1 MSNLWHTKKGEC
13 ARIIK
18 ISKYYQTF
26 NRCFF
31 SQVTTVTEL
40 SVTSDTGQCRPGQ
53 ARSGQAG
60 RAEQQPSLA
69 LLCSLFLGTGQWW
82 LGSSWLVSLTKVPV
96 GAGSILD
103 NSTPIGTDVD
113 QTLSQS
119 LSSGLK
125 SKVNYSEE
133 RNWKQ
138 RKSEESKKRR
148 VKEKKSQRKEKIKIY
163 HSPVSLKLSSANAA
177 ISKTAATVTSLNLTL
192 MVDLRL
198 YQLRH
203 HFFAE
208 LQSCK
213 LNKSQTQTENNNS
226 KSH

>member
-1 MSNLWHTKKGEC
+1 MKFGV
-13 ARIIK
+13 
-18 ISKYYQTF
+18 
-26 NRCFF
+26 
-31 SQVTTVTEL
+31 VTVCVCHLCHCYCYCDTEPG
-40 SVTSDTGQCRPGQ
+40 TGQGHW
-53 ARSGQAG
+53 ARSWWKWAHTHTHTQCV
-60 RAEQQPSLA
+60 
-69 LLCSLFLGTGQWW
+69 LLTGQWW

-148 VKEKKSQRKEKIKIY
+148 VKEKKSQRKEESKKRENQN
-163 HSPVSLKLSSANAA
+163 LS
-177 ISKTAATVTSLNLTL
+177 
-192 MVDLRL
+192 
-198 YQLRH
+198 
-203 HFFAE
+203 
-208 LQSCK
+208 QSCFTKAK
-213 LNKSQTQTENNNS
+213 LGQRCDK
-226 KSH
+226 